1 MALQLDLKLTTD
13 GRNALWNSK
22 SRGVNLDLT
31 HIQFGSRNRVTTG
44 EENSLVQP
52 KQYSAIGNGSRIA
65 QDQIRIMTTMIGGE
79 NYNVAEIGLW
89 SGVPNVVG
97 SILVAYVSVATG
109 FIAQMVSGIDLVF
122 AYDMVLSTE
131 DLDSI
136 NIIMDSDQSST
147 LSLLEAHENDRNAH
161 PFYVTLDT
169 AQTIQ
174 SAKTFTNMVTFSGGL
189 TGNVTGNVSGSASKL
204 ATARSIALS
213 GGVTGTATNFDGS
226 GNIVIPVTSVDAT
239 KLNGTASINTTG
251 NAGTATKLAAA
262 VSLAITGAVTGAAVR
277 FDGTGNVTIN
287 TTVLDASKITV
298 GTIPAAR
305 IPTLNQDTTGNAATA
320 TLAAAATKLT
330 TARKINNALFDGTA
344 DATISNLPTEV
355 TIGTGQGESY
365 QIIKLGNYNKVVGGG
380 LAQYIQTGKWLTEPT
395 RQLGMSLM
403 NDSGSQVSALI
414 LGTTNAYHQLGSA
427 TPIAL
432 ARVTDNVASATKL
445 ENARL
450 INGVSFDGTGNISIP
465 ALMTLI
471 TTTGSN
477 LNNYQEAGFFGCS
490 SSAITQ
496 TLLNCPTSVAF
507 SLLVEKGAGV
517 IQTLTEYLTSG
528 TPKTYKRHYYGGT
541 WGAWYEILTT
551 LNPDT
556 TKLPLTGGTLTGATT
571 FNAQI
576 TLKNG
581 INSTVPVSFLN
592 SGAAQAINTGGVLVS
607 NSYADASLVPTN
619 GIYSKGDIKT
629 ATWMY
634 AARFVGLLSGNVQTN
649 ASAIATDIS
658 GLGGGA
664 TAPILIPDLSVGS
677 SVGYV
682 PFIHGSTT
690 SNSGYRQQ
698 GSFGLYRGS
707 LTWSDNAFYMAQG
720 GNDNYPTE
728 AYLFKYG
735 RTISHTGGA
744 INLAGNADTAT
755 KLAIARKING
765 VDFDGTADI
774 TIKATNLRI
783 GTVIWHLGPRSGI
796 NTGDLACDGQLVSRA
811 TYADLWDM
819 VNTGKLASVTDAV
832 WLADTSKRAA
842 FSLGNGSTT
851 FRLPDLNGA
860 YSGSIANLF
869 LRGTANQATYPAGTV
884 VSDAIRNITGSLG
897 VIRTQS
903 VAPPLT
909 GPFYING
916 GTASIS
922 NAGGTGYPSVGFD
935 ASLAVPTANENRPV
949 SAFGVWVITALG
961 SDIVVPPAS
970 TAATLTGG
978 NTFNGSQNIVG
989 DVTVNGNLSGTN
1001 IIANKFNTQSG
1012 DAPSYAAR
1020 AWVNFNGQGVVAIRA
1035 SGNVSSITDN
1045 GTGSYAV
1052 NLTTAMPHA
1061 NYAIATTITARGDAA
1076 TLNIMSKTA
1085 NSCNVRADYG
1095 GDNTAGSFDPN
1106 FCDVV
1111 IFC

>member
-1 MALQLDLKLTTD
+1 MALQLDLKLTVD

-22 SRGVNLDLT
+22 STGVNLDLT

-97 SILVAYVSVATG
+97 SILVAYVSVPTG

-136 NIIMDSDQSST
+136 NIILDTDQSST
-147 LSLLEAHENDRNAH
+147 FSLLAAHENDTNAH
-161 PFYVTLDT
+161 PFYVTLNT

-174 SAKTFTNMVTFSGGL
+174 AAKTFTSMATFSGGL

-204 ATARSIALS
+204 ATPRSIALS
-213 GGVTGTATNFDGS
+213 GAVTGTATNFDGS
-226 GNIVIPVTSVDAT
+226 GNIIIPVTSVDAT

-251 NAGTATKLAAA
+251 NAGTANRLAAA
-262 VSLAITGAVTGAAVR
+262 VTIALSGGATGTATN
-277 FDGTGNVTIN
+277 FDGSGNITIPI
-287 TTVLDASKITV
+287 TALDAAKLV
-298 GTIPAAR
+298 GTA
-305 IPTLNQDTTGNAATA
+305 TVSTTGNAATA
-320 TLAAAATKLT
+320 TKLA
-330 TARKINNALFDGTA
+330 TARKINGVNFDGSADITVADSTKLPLSGGEITGDLLLRGVGNRGVRIGRTDGYASTPFVDFNCGATA
-344 DATISNLPTEV
+344 VDRDARIIASG
-355 TIGTGQGESY
+355 GTGAVEGATLTYRAAQHVFSGGVTGTSFVADTFTGA
-365 QIIKLGNYNKVVGGG
+365 LSGN
-380 LAQYIQTGKWLTEPT
+380 A
-395 RQLGMSLM
+395 
-403 NDSGSQVSALI
+403 
-414 LGTTNAYHQLGSA
+414 A
-427 TPIAL
+427 T
-432 ARVTDNVASATKL
+432 ATKL
-445 ENARL
+445 ANARN
-450 INGVSFDGTGNISIP
+450 INGVSFDGSANITVP
-465 ALMTLI
+465 VAVTDI
-471 TTTGSN
+471 TSN
-477 LNNYQEAGFFGCS
+477 TDLNNVTGAGFYRCNTIAVSG
-490 SSAITQ
+490 
-496 TLLNCPTSVAF
+496 TLSNCPTTTAF
-507 SLLVEKGAGV
+507 SLLVEASAGWV
-517 IQTLTEYLTSG
+517 QTLTEYLITG
-528 TPKTYKRHYYGGT
+528 TPRTFKRHAYNGV
-541 WGAWYEILTT
+541 WGEWYQVLTT
-551 LNPDT
+551 LNPDA
-556 TKLPLTGGTLTGATT
+556 TKLPLAGGTVTGVTT

-581 INSTVPVSFLN
+581 INSTVPMSFLN
-592 SGAAQAINTGGVLVS
+592 NSAAQAINTGGVLVS

-629 ATWMY
+629 AGSITVTGDLTANFLNGYQNGGFITQRDNRAIKPTNLVKGFVEAHFTSIGGMTGTANTVY
-634 AARFVGLLSGNVQTN
+634 ADM
-649 ASAIATDIS
+649 IALNTYID
-658 GLGGGA
+658 A
-664 TAPILIPDLSVGS
+664 T
-677 SVGYV
+677 
-682 PFIHGSTT
+682 
-690 SNSGYRQQ
+690 
-698 GSFGLYRGS
+698 
-707 LTWSDNAFYMAQG
+707 G
-720 GNDNYPTE
+720 GNANALVFAKQSANIYHYQAAQTATSWGTARRLAYDTDNV
-728 AYLFKYG
+728 A
-735 RTISHTGGA
+735 S
-744 INLAGNADTAT
+744 AT
-755 KLAIARKING
+755 KLATARKING
-765 VDFDGTADI
+765 VDFDGTSDI
-774 TIKATNLRI
+774 TIKATNLRV

-796 NTGDLACDGQLVSRA
+796 NTGDLACDGQLVSRT

-869 LRGTANQATYPAGTV
+869 LRGTANQTTYPAGTV

-903 VAPPLT
+903 TAPPLT

-916 GTASIS
+916 GYASITG
-922 NAGGTGYPSVGFD
+922 ATGTGYPSVGFD
-935 ASLAVPTANENRPV
+935 ASLAVPTATENRPV

-961 SDIVVPPAS
+961 ADIVVPPAS

-1020 AWVNFNGQGVVAIRA
+1020 AWVNFNGVGTVTINA

-1045 GTGSYAV
+1045 GTGDYTV
-1052 NLTTAMPHA
+1052 NFSTAMPNT
-1061 NYAIATTITARGDAA
+1061 NYAATHACDSIAAFTYERSRTVSSIRVGTKIDDQGAPDPANFS
-1076 TLNIMSKTA
+1076 LIIM
-1085 NSCNVRADYG
+1085 V
-1095 GDNTAGSFDPN
+1095 
-1106 FCDVV
+1106 
-1111 IFC
+1111 

>member
-380 LAQYIQTGKWLTEPT
+380 LGQYIQTGKWLTEPT

-450 INGVSFDGTGNISIP
+450 INGVSFDGTGNITVP
-465 ALMTLI
+465 VAMTDI
-471 TTTGSN
+471 ASNTN
-477 LNNYQEAGFFGCS
+477 LNTVTSAGFYR
-490 SSAITQ
+490 
-496 TLLNCPTSVAF
+496 CPTNAIAATLSNSPTTSAF
-507 SLLVEKGAGV
+507 SLFVEWSAGWV
-517 IQTLTEYLTSG
+517 QTLTEYPTTG
-528 TPKTYKRHYYGGT
+528 TPKTYKRHGYSGV

-556 TKLPLTGGTLTGATT
+556 TKLPLSGGTLTGVTT
-571 FNAQI
+571 FNATPI
-576 TLKNG
+576 FKNG
-581 INSTVPVSFLN
+581 IGSTVPVSFLD
-592 SGAAQAINTGGVLVS
+592 SGSAQAINTGGVLVS

-744 INLAGNADTAT
+744 INLVGNADTAT
-755 KLAIARKING
+755 KLANARTING
-765 VDFDGTADI
+765 VSFDGSANITVADATKLPLAGGTMTGALTVPTVITVADNGTNFQKLIQCATVTDGGYVAVGNTAADRGYVE
-774 TIKATNLRI
+774 L
-783 GTVIWHLGPRSGI
+783 GTVDD
-796 NTGDLACDGQLVSRA
+796 GDTKIYVRKRNSSNAVLATQVLMDES
-811 TYADLWDM
+811 
-819 VNTGKLASVTDAV
+819 NNASFV
-832 WLADTSKRAA
+832 
-842 FSLGNGSTT
+842 
-851 FRLPDLNGA
+851 
-860 YSGSIANLF
+860 ANMSV
-869 LRGTANQATYPAGTV
+869 AGTV
-884 VSDAIRNITGSLG
+884 TAAKFEGPATETAIESVSDAIVVKAVWIGATLDGHRVDVTFSTATTVSFAMDISGKNLLKMHVKAGTVFHLKQYGTNNPTSDATVTSVSFSGTIMTVTASWTHGKTVGSVVNHDLMAATYKAIRCSYLG
-897 VIRTQS
+897 VGNT
-903 VAPPLT
+903 
-909 GPFYING
+909 INNG
-916 GTASIS
+916 TVNGTAFSHVLQLSAAPTMPLINAVAAS
-922 NAGGTGYPSVGFD
+922 NTYMAGGNAGDWLMHD
-935 ASLAVPTANENRPV
+935 AQPTAISAGMCKSNLLNFITCDSDNPSAQASPYV
-949 SAFGVWVITALG
+949 SITL
-961 SDIVVPPAS
+961 SDIV
-970 TAATLTGG
+970 
-978 NTFNGSQNIVG
+978 
-989 DVTVNGNLSGTN
+989 
-1001 IIANKFNTQSG
+1001 
-1012 DAPSYAAR
+1012 
-1020 AWVNFNGQGVVAIRA
+1020 
-1035 SGNVSSITDN
+1035 
-1045 GTGSYAV
+1045 
-1052 NLTTAMPHA
+1052 
-1061 NYAIATTITARGDAA
+1061 
-1076 TLNIMSKTA
+1076 
-1085 NSCNVRADYG
+1085 
-1095 GDNTAGSFDPN
+1095 
-1106 FCDVV
+1106 
-1111 IFC
+1111 

>member
-22 SRGVNLDLT
+22 STGVNLDLT

-65 QDQIRIMTTMIGGE
+65 QDQIRIMTTMIGSE

-136 NIIMDSDQSST
+136 NIILDTDQSST
-147 LSLLEAHENDRNAH
+147 FSLLAAHENDTNAH
-161 PFYVTLDT
+161 PFYVTLNT

-174 SAKTFTNMVTFSGGL
+174 AAKTFTSMVTFSGGL

-262 VSLAITGAVTGAAVR
+262 VSFAITGAVTGAAVS

-305 IPTLNQDTTGNAATA
+305 VPTLNQDTTGNAATA
-320 TLAAAATKLT
+320 TLAAAATKLA
-330 TARKINNALFDGTA
+330 TARKINNLLFDGTA
-344 DATISNLPTEV
+344 DITISNLPTEV
-355 TIGTGQGESY
+355 TLGNGQSEAY
-365 QIIKLGNYNKVVGGG
+365 QLLKFGNYNKVVGGG

-395 RQLGMSLM
+395 RQIGMSLM

-414 LGTTNAYHQLGSA
+414 LGSSNAYFQLGSA
-427 TPIAL
+427 TPVAL

-528 TPKTYKRHYYGGT
+528 TPKTYKRHGYSGV

-556 TKLPLTGGTLTGATT
+556 TKLPLSGGTLTGVTT
-571 FNAQI
+571 FNATPI
-576 TLKNG
+576 FKNG
-581 INSTVPVSFLN
+581 IGSTVPVSFLD
-592 SGAAQAINTGGVLVS
+592 SGSAQAINTGGVLVS

-634 AARFVGLLSGNVQTN
+634 AARFVGLLSGNVQTK

-744 INLAGNADTAT
+744 INLVGNADTAT
-755 KLAIARKING
+755 KLANARTING
-765 VDFDGTADI
+765 VSFDGSANITVADATKLPLEGGTMTGALTVPTVITVADNGTNFQKLIQCATVTDGGYVAVGNTAADRGYVE
-774 TIKATNLRI
+774 L
-783 GTVIWHLGPRSGI
+783 GTVDD
-796 NTGDLACDGQLVSRA
+796 GDTKIYVRKRNSSNAVLATQVLMDESNNASFVANMSVAGTVTAQKFDGANVVDSTSDA
-811 TYADLWDM
+811 I
-819 VNTGKLASVTDAV
+819 VVKAV
-832 WLADTSKRAA
+832 WLGATTNGLRSDITFSTATSVQ
-842 FSLGNGSTT
+842 FSISLASLEFLRIHVKVGSIFHLKQYGTNNASNNATVTSVSISGSTMT
-851 FRLPDLNGA
+851 IVANWTHGKTVGSIVNHDILAVTYKAVGCSYLGVGNTINNSTVNGA
-860 YSGSIANLF
+860 GFSHVLQLNFSPSFPIITAVAASNTFATGGNAGYAIMHDSQPTGISAGLSKSNLLNF
-869 LRGTANQATYPAGTV
+869 ITSDTDNAGTQV
-884 VSDAIRNITGSLG
+884 ASYVSITL
-897 VIRTQS
+897 
-903 VAPPLT
+903 
-909 GPFYING
+909 
-916 GTASIS
+916 
-922 NAGGTGYPSVGFD
+922 
-935 ASLAVPTANENRPV
+935 
-949 SAFGVWVITALG
+949 
-961 SDIVVPPAS
+961 SDIV
-970 TAATLTGG
+970 
-978 NTFNGSQNIVG
+978 
-989 DVTVNGNLSGTN
+989 
-1001 IIANKFNTQSG
+1001 
-1012 DAPSYAAR
+1012 
-1020 AWVNFNGQGVVAIRA
+1020 
-1035 SGNVSSITDN
+1035 
-1045 GTGSYAV
+1045 
-1052 NLTTAMPHA
+1052 
-1061 NYAIATTITARGDAA
+1061 
-1076 TLNIMSKTA
+1076 
-1085 NSCNVRADYG
+1085 
-1095 GDNTAGSFDPN
+1095 
-1106 FCDVV
+1106 
-1111 IFC
+1111 